1 MSDEAYRLPWKDI
14 RRAYPL
20 VRPYRARILLILGC
34 TVLVAGFGVVQP
46 LLYKMAFDGVAGPR
60 ATHALLVAVALVF
73 ALGLARMAVE
83 AVSNVARWHTQIRVQ
98 AELQAALVRRLH
110 TLPISYHR
118 NQAVGGLINRLDR
131 GVSGV
136 IGAFTS
142 LAFELLPSVLY
153 LVLSIVVMLRLD
165 VRLAVLT
172 LVFAPLPALIG
183 VWASR
188 EQAEREKTLLE
199 RWAAIYA
206 RMAEVLAGIV
216 TVRSFA
222 MEEAENRRFL
232 HEVENTNEVV
242 LRGVRRDT
250 LTGGARNLLVHVA
263 TTLGLA
269 CGGWLVLR
277 HQITLGTWMAFL
289 SYSGGLFG
297 PVQGLTGT
305 FAVVRKG
312 LVSLQ
317 VVRDILEAPDE
328 PRDAPDALPV
338 LATAGH
344 VVFENVGFAYGDN
357 PVLTGVSLEAHPGE
371 MIALVGPSGAG
382 KTTMMSLLQRLYD
395 PTEGRILLDGKDLR
409 ELEQTSLRSQI
420 GVVLQDA
427 LLFSGTIRENIAYGS
442 PGAPE
447 ADIRAAARA
456 ANAHQFIPDLP
467 GGYDAKVGERGAR
480 LSAGQRQRIAI
491 ARALLKDPRIL
502 ILDEATSALDAESE
516 ALVQDALARLLYG
529 RTTFVIAH
537 RLSTVIDADRILVL
551 RDGYI
556 REQGTHEQ
564 LVHAGG
570 YYARLVHRQGRGL
583 KLFAAA

>member
-1 MSDEAYRLPWKDI
+1 M
-14 RRAYPL
+14 
-20 VRPYRARILLILGC
+20 
-34 TVLVAGFGVVQP
+34 
-46 LLYKMAFDGVAGPR
+46 
-60 ATHALLVAVALVF
+60 
-73 ALGLARMAVE
+73 
-83 AVSNVARWHTQIRVQ
+83 
-98 AELQAALVRRLH
+98 
-110 TLPISYHR
+110 
-118 NQAVGGLINRLDR
+118 
-131 GVSGV
+131 
-136 IGAFTS
+136 
-142 LAFELLPSVLY
+142 
-153 LVLSIVVMLRLD
+153 
-165 VRLAVLT
+165 
-172 LVFAPLPALIG
+172 
-183 VWASR
+183 
-188 EQAEREKTLLE
+188 
-199 RWAAIYA
+199 
-206 RMAEVLAGIV
+206 
-216 TVRSFA
+216 
-222 MEEAENRRFL
+222 
-232 HEVENTNEVV
+232 
-242 LRGVRRDT
+242 
-250 LTGGARNLLVHVA
+250 HVA
-263 TTLGLA
+263 TTAGLA

-312 LVSLQ
+312 LVSLR
-317 VVRDILEAPDE
+317 VVRDILEAPDD
-328 PRDAPDALPV
+328 PRDAPGALPV
-338 LATAGH
+338 LATSGH
-344 VVFENVGFAYGDN
+344 VVFENVGFAYGDT
-357 PVLTGVSLEAHPGE
+357 PVLADVSLEANAGD

-409 ELEQTSLRSQI
+409 TLAQASLRSQI

-427 LLFSGTIRENIAYGS
+427 LLFSGTIRENIAYGN

-447 ADIRAAARA
+447 AAIRAAARA
-456 ANAHQFIPDLP
+456 ANAHQFIEQLP
-467 GGYDAKVGERGAR
+467 GGYEATVGERGAR

-491 ARALLKDPRIL
+491 ARALLKNPRIL

-516 ALVQDALARLLYG
+516 ALVQDALARLLHG

-551 RDGYI
+551 RDGCI